1 MTKKRLG
8 ELLRE
13 EAQESPD
20 PATEVIQEAAPDQLE
35 AETALSETELP
46 DETTTEPS
54 SVEPAVTLRARRTG
68 PTKAEL
74 ETTVLELQEI
84 LQAAYGKENSLQQQI
99 ANLQSDLQE
108 QKILVQNLQAAL
120 EQSHQIKAELEQAKK
135 VILQLS
141 AANSKTTREVN
152 LPKKE
157 VNTPKQEKKGTSSQ
171 KLGLKKLPYHSI
183 QPDSPSGKT
192 FEKNVGW
199 FD

>member
-8 ELLRE
+8 ELLRQ

-20 PATEVIQEAAPDQLE
+20 PETEGIQEAAPDQLE
-35 AETALSETELP
+35 ADTMSTA
-46 DETTTEPS
+46 EPS
-54 SVEPAVTLRARRTG
+54 SGPTTTAVRAKRSG

-74 ETTVLELQEI
+74 ETTVLELQEV
-84 LQAAYGKENSLQQQI
+84 LQTAYGKENSLQQQI

-108 QKILVQNLQAAL
+108 QQILVQKLQAELA
-120 EQSHQIKAELEQAKK
+120 QVNQIKAELAQAKK

-141 AANSKTTREVN
+141 QANKTTQEVDI
-152 LPKKE
+152 PKKE
-157 VNTPKQEKKGTSSQ
+157 NKSTRPQ
-171 KLGLKKLPYHSI
+171 KLGLKKLPHHAI
-183 QPDSPSGKT
+183 QPDSPSGKA